1 MVQRYNKL
9 VRDHIPAIIE
19 AEGRQCATEI
29 MNETDYI
36 QALLQKLLEEAQ
48 EVAEATVDKRVI
60 ELADLYEVVDAILTS
75 HSLQEADIREI
86 QAQRRKERGG
96 FVQRIKLLWTE

>member
-1 MVQRYNKL
+1 MVQHYNKL

-48 EVAEATVDKRVI
+48 EVAEASVDKRAI
-60 ELADLYEVVDAILTS
+60 ELADLYEVVDAILAS
-75 HSLQEADIREI
+75 QSLQEADIREL

-96 FVQRIKLLWTE
+96 FVQRIRLLWTE